1 MTLIYKIP
9 GAELAPWSVGD
20 WMLFYYTVLVDP
32 NSLGPELVQISDVE
46 WTAI

>member
-20 WMLFYYTVLVDP
+20 WMLFYYTVDP